1 MPAQDATRG
10 VAIRASGPSDAVTA
24 WRQETP
30 FGDIVVELG
39 DHGVTRVTLPRE
51 NSVAAER
58 RVRRS
63 TTTKWRGEAVAR
75 ELDEYFAGTRTSFDV
90 AVDLDATPLSDFQ
103 RHVLLT
109 VRAEVPHGETATYG
123 EVAELAGR
131 PGAARAVGTAMARN
145 PVPFLV
151 PCHRVVAA
159 NGIGGYGGGPDG
171 VALKR
176 ALLDREARA
185 RPSG

>member
-1 MPAQDATRG
+1 M
-10 VAIRASGPSDAVTA
+10 TA
-24 WRQETP
+24 WRQATP

-39 DHGVTRVTLPRE
+39 DRGVERVTLPLDGLVLEDVPTRGTRTA
-51 NSVAAER
+51 NSRA
-58 RVRRS
+58 
-63 TTTKWRGEAVAR
+63 GAVAR

-109 VRAEVPHGETATYG
+109 VRAEVPYGETATYG

-131 PGAARAVGTAMARN
+131 PGAARAVGTSMARN

-159 NGIGGYGGGPDG
+159 NGLGGYGGGPAG